1 MTDYNKLTK
10 AEEEV
15 MQYLWQFGPS
25 TVSALIEKMGEPKP
39 PHSTVSSIIRI
50 LENKGFVDHNTY
62 GKTHEYFSIV
72 AKADYSKF
80 SLRNLVSNYFN
91 GSVNDLVSFMI
102 EKNDLSL
109 KDLEDINKKYTNK
122 KSC

>member
-15 MQYLWQFGPS
+15 MQYLWQYGPS
-25 TVSALIEKMGEPKP
+25 TVSSLIEKMEEPRP

-62 GKTHEYFSIV
+62 GKTHEYFTIV
-72 AKADYSKF
+72 AKTDYSKF

-102 EKNDLSL
+102 EKKDLSL
-109 KDLEDINKKYTNK
+109 KDLEDINKKYKNK

>member
-15 MQYLWQFGPS
+15 MQYLWQYGPS
-25 TVSALIEKMGEPKP
+25 TVSALIEKMEEPKP
-39 PHSTVSSIIRI
+39 PHSTMSSIIRI

-62 GKTHEYFSIV
+62 GKTHEYFTIV
-72 AKADYSKF
+72 AKSDYSKF

-102 EKNDLSL
+102 EKKDLSL
-109 KDLEDINKKYTNK
+109 RDLEDINKKYKNK

>member
-15 MQYLWQFGPS
+15 MQYLWQYGPS
-25 TVSALIEKMGEPKP
+25 TVSALIEKMEEPKP

-62 GKTHEYFSIV
+62 GKTHEYFTIV
-72 AKADYSKF
+72 AKSDYSKF

-102 EKNDLSL
+102 EKKDLSL
-109 KDLEDINKKYTNK
+109 RDLEDINKKYKNK

>member
-15 MQYLWQFGPS
+15 MQYLWQYGPS
-25 TVSALIEKMGEPKP
+25 TVSALIEKMDEPKP

-62 GKTHEYFSIV
+62 GKTHEYFTII
-72 AKADYSKF
+72 AKSDYSKF

-102 EKNDLSL
+102 EKKDLSL
-109 KDLEDINKKYTNK
+109 KDLEDINKKYKNK